1 MLVLT
6 RKQDESILLGK
17 NTEKHVLGIEE
28 GKVKLGIDAP
38 RDVEIHRKEIYIQIQ
53 EENRA
58 ASIPPK
64 ELGSIHVKE
73 LFRKLDK
80 KEQK

>member
-6 RKQDESILLGK
+6 RKQDESIILGQNIEIK
-17 NTEKHVLGIEE
+17 VLGIEE

-38 RDVEIHRKEIYIQIQ
+38 RDVEIHRKEVYIQIQ

-58 ASIPPK
+58 ASLPPK
-64 ELGSIHVKE
+64 EIGSIHVKE
-73 LFRKLDK
+73 LFRKLDNRN
-80 KEQK
+80 QK